1 MRSWSSRPEERRLTT
16 VNEYGAANHFNTII
30 GSETED
36 LGLSVAVTDDEGAE
50 IARYNER
57 AFLIEEGQGKGKG
70 KSKEDNHKSED
81 DHHNR

>member
-1 MRSWSSRPEERRLTT
+1 M
-16 VNEYGAANHFNTII
+16 
-30 GSETED
+30 
-36 LGLSVAVTDDEGAE
+36 SVALTDDEGAE

-81 DHHNR
+81 DHHKR